1 MTPRWSPNPR
11 SLLRRQELLTRG
23 VHPRRLASEEFTEV
37 IPGFC
42 TPTDAPADLQVIARV
57 LQREVSPDAVI
68 SHVTAAELLRLPLP
82 FSQRHD
88 ELNRIHCTVAPEK
101 RRRLGPRVTVH
112 ARRPAPTRRWRGL
125 TMSAPVELL
134 SDLAGELTTLELVQ
148 ACDKLVG
155 PQAERPRVSLRE
167 LQELVDHASGIP
179 GINQVRQAVTEARE
193 LVDSPKETELRLL
206 LTEENY
212 VEPEINVWV
221 RAPKTGENF
230 RLDLSYPWLKIAIE
244 YDGDWHRTDRARH
257 RRDRRKD
264 DVLHELGW
272 RVVRATDEDLSSPS
286 NFLGRLAHLGAPQL
300 RAAQM
305 LVG

>member
-11 SLLRRQELLTRG
+11 SLLRRQELLARG
-23 VHPRRLASEEFTEV
+23 VHPRRLASGEFTEV

-57 LQREVSPDAVI
+57 LQRDISRDAVI

-82 FSQRHD
+82 SRLRYETLQQM
-88 ELNRIHCTVAPEK
+88 HCTVAPEE

-148 ACDKLVG
+148 ACDALVG
-155 PQAERPRVSLRE
+155 PQAERPRVFLRE

-179 GINQVRQAVTEARE
+179 GIKQVRQAVTEVKSRE
-193 LVDSPKETELRLL
+193 
-206 LTEENY
+206 
-212 VEPEINVWV
+212 
-221 RAPKTGENF
+221 
-230 RLDLSYPWLKIAIE
+230 
-244 YDGDWHRTDRARH
+244 
-257 RRDRRKD
+257 
-264 DVLHELGW
+264 
-272 RVVRATDEDLSSPS
+272 VV
-286 NFLGRLAHLGAPQL
+286 
-300 RAAQM
+300 
-305 LVG
+305 